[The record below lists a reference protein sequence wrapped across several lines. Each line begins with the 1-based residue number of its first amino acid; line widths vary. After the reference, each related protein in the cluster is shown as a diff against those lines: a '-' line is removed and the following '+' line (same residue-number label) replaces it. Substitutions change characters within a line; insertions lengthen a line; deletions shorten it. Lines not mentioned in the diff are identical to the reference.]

1 METRLDKDIRVFS
14 CSQINEMVN
23 RGHTADPLKLSCLS
37 YHYAD
42 AWCHGWQADGDISH
56 RYHYPQFG

>member
-1 METRLDKDIRVFS
+1 METRLDKDIWVFS

-42 AWCHGWQADGDISH
+42 AWCHG
-56 RYHYPQFG
+56 